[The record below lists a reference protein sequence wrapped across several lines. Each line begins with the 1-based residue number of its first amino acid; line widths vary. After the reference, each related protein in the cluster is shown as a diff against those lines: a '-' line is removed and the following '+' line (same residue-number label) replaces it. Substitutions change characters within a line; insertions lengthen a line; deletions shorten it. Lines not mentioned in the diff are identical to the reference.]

1 MRAQP
6 DQGDRDRGQC
16 VHVDV
21 PAKINLFLAVRG
33 RRPDGYH
40 ELTTVM
46 QTVSL
51 YDQLRVS
58 ITGPP
63 GRGQHP
69 ATRRRMRVRLDDDGT
84 AGLPVPQDNLAVLAA
99 AVLGR
104 ATGLP
109 DVCVDVSVNG
119 TVRGAFSREAPSHT
133 VLALRKGIPVA
144 AGMAGGSADAA
155 AALLGLNDLWDCRLS
170 RDELRDLAGDLGSDV
185 PFCVVG
191 GTALCT
197 GTGTQLARVLCGGEF
212 HWVVCTGGEP
222 LGTAEVYRAWDRCC
236 RPGEMEPDAVLHA
249 LRTRDAEALG
259 AALHNDL
266 EPAAVLLRPE
276 LAGHRRALLRAGAL
290 GAVVSGSGPCVAA
303 LCEDAAAARAVA
315 EEVRGRFA
323 LVTTARSPAGAASM
337 QPCDQPQGHRSLQ

>member
-6 DQGDRDRGQC
+6 DQGARAHGQC

-51 YDQLRVS
+51 FDQLRAS

-69 ATRRRMRVRLDDDGT
+69 STRRRMRVRLDDDGT
-84 AGLPVPQDNLAVLAA
+84 AGLPLARDNLAVRAA
-99 AVLGR
+99 AALGR

-109 DVCVDVSVNG
+109 DVCVDVSGNG
-119 TVRGAFSREAPSHT
+119 AVRAGSFPEPPSHT

-155 AALLGLNDLWDCRLS
+155 AVLLGLNDLWDCGLS
-170 RDELRDLAGDLGSDV
+170 RDELRDMGGDLGSDV

-197 GTGTQLARVLCGGEF
+197 GTGTQLARVLCRGEF
-212 HWVVCTGGEP
+212 HWVVGTGGEP
-222 LGTAEVYRAWDRCC
+222 LGTAEVYRAWDRYC
-236 RPGEMEPDAVLHA
+236 RPGEAEPDAVLQA
-249 LRTRDAEALG
+249 LRTPDAEALG

-266 EPAAVLLRPE
+266 ESAALVLRPE

-290 GAVVSGSGPCVAA
+290 GAVVSG
-303 LCEDAAAARAVA
+303 
-315 EEVRGRFA
+315 
-323 LVTTARSPAGAASM
+323 
-337 QPCDQPQGHRSLQ
+337 